1 MRVAPSAALAR
12 PSVGEAIRVGERCA
26 VSIRTAHKILITT
39 AIVFFLFYA
48 IWEIRNYPHPG
59 GGWALLRGMIS
70 GAVAVGLGLYLRYFL
85 KSLRLR

>member
-1 MRVAPSAALAR
+1 
-12 PSVGEAIRVGERCA
+12 

-39 AIVFFLFYA
+39 AIIFFLFYA

-70 GAVAVGLGLYLRYFL
+70 GVVAVGLGLYLRYFL
-85 KSLRLR
+85 KASKLR

>member
-1 MRVAPSAALAR
+1 M
-12 PSVGEAIRVGERCA
+12 
-26 VSIRTAHKILITT
+26 SIRTAHTILITT
-39 AIVFFLFYA
+39 AIIFFLFYA
-48 IWEIRNYPHPG
+48 LWEIRNYSYPG